1 MKITKWKYTLTSSKR
16 RNWLWI
22 MENILELSETL
33 NNGDYRNLYIVP
45 RMKLKNYTQD
55 TNIFDTTQDYTKKD
69 LEEIL
74 NEEILKLWT
83 K

>member
-1 MKITKWKYTLTSSKR
+1 
-16 RNWLWI
+16 

-45 RMKLKNYTQD
+45 RMKVKNYTQD
-55 TNIFDTTQDYTKKD
+55 TNVFDTTQDYTKKD